1 MRSGLT
7 AIDAEDIKVAV
18 LGNRVTLNGTVD
30 SIYQREEAGRTV
42 WNAPGV
48 RAVDN
53 ELVIDDNLE

>member
-1 MRSGLT
+1 M
-7 AIDAEDIKVAV
+7 

-42 WNAPGV
+42 WNAPGL

-53 ELVIDDNLE
+53 ELVIDYNLE